1 MTSKAKHLLHVS
13 KIPLVFQEMSLAT
26 LTFLIED
33 HQPDSKGI
41 VSSSFTYLTFK
52 YKRTV
57 LLLLLSMIFICFK
70 FKDFKINSCKSNGEL
85 LW

>member
-33 HQPDSKGI
+33 RQPDSKGI
-41 VSSSFTYLTFK
+41 VSSYFTYSTFTEVSTLK
-52 YKRTV
+52 ENSFV
-57 LLLLLSMIFICFK
+57 IVVVD
-70 FKDFKINSCKSNGEL
+70 DFCL
-85 LW
+85 F